1 VDSPEAMDVDETGDI
16 TIRSSSVKENAVAV
30 DGSVDPH
37 AQTTSKSENAVA
49 INSSGDPRE
58 QTTSKSET
66 PPPWNPTLVT
76 SDNIIMLNT
85 ALADTRIASA
95 PETSTTPPVPRFV
108 TPSPTRTSP
117 PQDPFAMT
125 QLQDSFVT
133 APLQDSFVMVPPQD
147 FFVTA
152 PPQGFFVPALL
163 QDSFV
168 PAPPQDSSVPAL
180 LQDSFVPAPPQD
192 SFVPAPRQDDMAM
205 DVDSFQPLLAQ
216 PKPIIRNIF
225 TPGPEFNYTPQP
237 SSDLLINLSSPEGTG
252 SSLSSISTITQT
264 SFASDEYPYTNPMA
278 NYLNHEF
285 NGSESMLLMY
295 GLI

>member
-37 AQTTSKSENAVA
+37 AQTTSKSE
-49 INSSGDPRE
+49 
-58 QTTSKSET
+58 T

-76 SDNIIMLNT
+76 SDDITMLNT

-95 PETSTTPPVPRFV
+95 PETSMTPPVPRLV

-125 QLQDSFVT
+125 QLQDSFV
-133 APLQDSFVMVPPQD
+133 
-147 FFVTA
+147 
-152 PPQGFFVPALL
+152 
-163 QDSFV
+163 
-168 PAPPQDSSVPAL
+168 PAPP
-180 LQDSFVPAPPQD
+180 QDSFVPAPPQD
-192 SFVPAPRQDDMAM
+192 SFVPAPPQDSFVPAPPQDSFVTAPRQDDMAM

-237 SSDLLINLSSPEGTG
+237 SSDLLIDLSSPEGTG

-264 SFASDEYPYTNPMA
+264 SFASDEYPYANPMA

-285 NGSESMLLMY
+285 NGSESMSLMY